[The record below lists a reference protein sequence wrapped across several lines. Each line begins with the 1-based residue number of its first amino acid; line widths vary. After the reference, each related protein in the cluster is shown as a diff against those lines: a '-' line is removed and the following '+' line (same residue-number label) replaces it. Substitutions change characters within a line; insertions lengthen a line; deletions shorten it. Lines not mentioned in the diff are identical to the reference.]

1 MNSLNIKGSQ
11 SILNQKLNSNKNTR
25 NEMGTD
31 TNDYVTAEHSQNSKN
46 LLQQ

>member
-11 SILNQKLNSNKNTR
+11 SILNKKSNSNKTR

-31 TNDYVTAEHSQNSKN
+31 TNDYVTADHSPTSKK

>member
-1 MNSLNIKGSQ
+1 MKSLNLKGSQ
-11 SILNQKLNSNKNTR
+11 LILNKKSNSNKNTR

-31 TNDYVTAEHSQNSKN
+31 TNDYVTADHSPTSKN